1 MNREIRTREL
11 KGYKRYKLSILRQLG
26 FHVDKSVFDGAT
38 NEIQIDN
45 IARSIITRQEEEFND
60 I

>member
-1 MNREIRTREL
+1 MMNRGIRAKEL
-11 KGYKRYKLSILRQLG
+11 KGYKRAKLSILRQLG

-45 IARSIITRQEEEFND
+45 IARSIITK
-60 I
+60 